1 MSKLFHPRF
10 TTLLLIVLFLLGLG
24 TAGYMVIEGWNW
36 LDALYMTVIGLSTVG
51 FGEVYPLSPA
61 GRFFTIAL
69 IVLGLGFIV
78 YGLDYLMAA
87 RLDVLFRRRR
97 DMNKIAQLQNH
108 VIVCGYGRVG
118 QSVVDLLR
126 AGGQELVIIENDPV
140 HTARLEKMGL
150 LFVEGDATQD
160 EVLEQAGLLRARGLI
175 ACAGNDSV
183 NLFIVLSA
191 RALHPELYIVA
202 RSIDANNE
210 SKIKLAGADRVV
222 SLYDISGRRMA
233 NMMLR
238 PYATQFFDGVTL
250 DNGVKLWVEEIV
262 IRAGAPLAG
271 QTVGEADVRRKTGVM
286 LVGLIRGGQNE
297 VLLAG
302 ADTRL
307 QAGVCSGQQ
316 DLVLPPANQSH
327 QHNAG
332 FAPHVCFAHGLPG
345 QWRARPD
352 DDLFNPQFYPVVQ
365 RHPVEKLGSIRPQH
379 HVRHAPAANIIQR
392 HHPVCAGQFYL
403 AFIIGVNTAGYD
415 IQLRVKGARR

>member
-307 QAGVCSGQQ
+307 QAGDQLIVLGTREQLDQLAALAGQQ
-316 DLVLPPANQSH
+316 
-327 QHNAG
+327 G
-332 FAPHVCFAHGLPG
+332 
-345 QWRARPD
+345 
-352 DDLFNPQFYPVVQ
+352 
-365 RHPVEKLGSIRPQH
+365 K
-379 HVRHAPAANIIQR
+379 
-392 HHPVCAGQFYL
+392 
-403 AFIIGVNTAGYD
+403 
-415 IQLRVKGARR
+415 